1 MDKINLEKLVN
12 DALEYARSFENDGK
26 VASYIPE
33 LSFADKDALGVCIVA
48 NNKKIYKAGDCE
60 TLFTIQSISKVVA
73 LILAL
78 QTAGREKVFDKV
90 WVEPTGDAFNSIVRL
105 ETHNRIP
112 LNPMINAGAI
122 AVAGVIEA
130 EFPFSE
136 FLTLIRRL
144 CGREDIY
151 LNERV
156 YLSEK
161 ASGMKNRAIAYMLAN
176 EGVLEKDVE
185 QTLDFYFKM
194 CSVNVNAQDL
204 ARIGSVLAND
214 GVDIFTGERLVESE
228 FALIAKTLM
237 VTCGMYDGS
246 GEFAIRVGIPAKSGV
261 GGGIMCCVE
270 DNFGIAVY
278 GPSLDA
284 KGNSVWGLKILEYL
298 SRQLNLHYFSG
309 SKVKEYI

>member
-1 MDKINLEKLVN
+1 MEKTNLEILVKE
-12 DALEYARSFENDGK
+12 ALDYAKSFENTGK

-33 LSFADKDALGVCIVA
+33 LFNADRDALGVCIVA

-60 TLFTIQSISKVVA
+60 TLFTMQSVSKVVA

-78 QTAGREKVFDKV
+78 QTVGKNRVFDKV

-105 ETHNRIP
+105 ETHNHIP

-122 AVAGVIEA
+122 AVAGVIDSP
-130 EFPFSE
+130 FPFSD
-136 FLTLIRRL
+136 FLTLMRKL
-144 CGREDIY
+144 CGRDDIY
-151 LNERV
+151 LNEKV
-156 YLSEK
+156 FLSEK

-194 CSVNVNAQDL
+194 CSVNVNAEDL
-204 ARIGSVLAND
+204 ARIGNILAND
-214 GVDIFTGERLVESE
+214 GVNIFTGERIVESE
-228 FALIAKTLM
+228 YALIAKTLM

-246 GEFAIRVGIPAKSGV
+246 GEFAIKVGIPAKSGV

-278 GPSLDA
+278 GPSLDE

-298 SRQLNLHYFSG
+298 SKELNLHYFSG
-309 SKVKEYI
+309 AKVKEYI

>member
-1 MDKINLEKLVN
+1 MDKANLDIVIKN
-12 DALEYARSFENDGK
+12 AIEYAKAYENTGM

-33 LSFADKDALGVCIVA
+33 LKNADKNALGVCIAA

-60 TLFTIQSISKVVA
+60 TLFTMQSISKVVS

-78 QTAGREKVFDKV
+78 QTVGKEKVFSKV
-90 WVEPTGDAFNSIVRL
+90 WVEPTGDAFNSLVRL
-105 ETHNRIP
+105 ETHTHIP

-122 AVAGVIEA
+122 AVAGVIDA
-130 EFPFSE
+130 EFPFSR
-136 FLTLIRRL
+136 FLAFMRRL
-144 CGREDIY
+144 CGREDIC

-161 ASGMKNRAIAYMLAN
+161 ASGMKNRAIAYMLAS
-176 EGVLEKDVE
+176 EGVLERDVE

-194 CSVNVNAQDL
+194 CSVNVTAVDL
-204 ARIGSVLAND
+204 ARIGSILAND
-214 GVDIFTGERLVESE
+214 GVDIFTGERLIESE
-228 FALIAKTLM
+228 YALIAKTLM

-246 GEFAIRVGIPAKSGV
+246 GEFAIKVGIPAKSGV

-284 KGNSVWGLKILEYL
+284 KGNSVWGLKVLEYL
-298 SRQLNLHYFSG
+298 SKELKLHYFAG
-309 SKVKEYI
+309 SKIREYI